1 MRELLLPEAAEDG
14 YREQGFSEADT
25 LEYRQ
30 LAKFPSTQVEEWDWK
45 GNDSWGSGY
54 GVAWSAWNDDQWGWG
69 SWGWS
74 STPGWWSKHQDDDR
88 CKEAESPGPQST
100 QQTPQKQT
108 ESQPRSGSTT
118 RSPKSIENAH
128 ALKRAT
134 TMSSQPATPA
144 TSPLKASPSVPATQ
158 PSPTTSPATT
168 GQNKRKHGDTSLK
181 KPEKDVSTGSPQ
193 EQWASIQDILQRGH
207 TVDRLSD
214 DELAEVVFQI
224 DRLKKSRSMPVQET
238 EAPTQQ
244 GQEAQKEKDESQATE
259 ADKKK
264 KESQATEAD
273 KEKMESQATEAQ
285 KEKKESEATEADK
298 EKKESQATAAQK
310 DKKESQ
316 ATEAQKDKKESQAT
330 EAQKDKKESQATE
343 AQKDK
348 KESQATE
355 AQKDKKESQAT
366 VEKAGATKA
375 EEQKDGDPKDK
386 QELTPEQEAKLA
398 LKKKLHA
405 RYMRFSRSLT
415 SGRTPKEVRKLADRD
430 LDSDQR
436 NFLFEHWL
444 QANENWNASKLLVT
458 LKNKS
463 GKKKV
468 GLRKWLTKA
477 DLLQKY
483 KDEEVVQAII
493 DAKVNDKELCKT
505 QVRNHPDCPHRE
517 DLKQY
522 LCVVDDSEE
531 NYEGEEVEHTFEM
544 DNDLDESS
552 SDQSSDEDGQ
562 EEDEE
567 EQAKQPTGGDD
578 GEDKPLNA
586 KEMKGKA
593 RKAVDKATDKLQAV
607 RKCQDVE
614 SGDKLLKAM
623 KDDVEAQ
630 ASLIRTERA
639 DLQRLMDESVAS
651 MPSAVDKLTT
661 TCDKFDKITKEFW
674 NKVNGED
681 VDKDTDGLLQHMYN
695 KISSGASSIDA
706 AMKDAQAGF
715 QDTQKF
721 FKGKTIKSLMRFKP
735 GNAARD
741 FFKTVKLPLEP
752 TPVKVPVWEYADGE
766 WKQAS
771 TTVPVLDIHEILSYV
786 HCELGL
792 QTPPEK
798 VKEYWAHLCSHG
810 VPFATR
816 HPSTHANEP
825 CRHSHIPFSLYGDEC
840 QLSADGSEKVTA
852 MFVSLTLFRPK
863 EVRLGHFMVFCMKD
877 EFMVH
882 ENLATLSPILK
893 HIAWSSNVAF
903 DGKFPQCGPMGE
915 ALSSSKMAR
924 AGDFLAHGRAFA
936 ACELRGD
943 WKWHERTLRLLHTP
957 TSTCCCLF
965 CGAEA
970 SDESPLRYYET
981 GESAGWASTIATTAD
996 FLLHKVRPG
1005 CLSDL
1010 DCMSKSCYQPTISI
1024 LF

>member
-1 MRELLLPEAAEDG
+1 
-14 YREQGFSEADT
+14 
-25 LEYRQ
+25 
-30 LAKFPSTQVEEWDWK
+30 
-45 GNDSWGSGY
+45 
-54 GVAWSAWNDDQWGWG
+54 
-69 SWGWS
+69 
-74 STPGWWSKHQDDDR
+74 
-88 CKEAESPGPQST
+88 
-100 QQTPQKQT
+100 
-108 ESQPRSGSTT
+108 
-118 RSPKSIENAH
+118 
-128 ALKRAT
+128 
-134 TMSSQPATPA
+134 MSSQPATPA

-224 DRLKKSRSMPVQET
+224 DRLKKSRSMP
-238 EAPTQQ
+238 
-244 GQEAQKEKDESQATE
+244 
-259 ADKKK
+259 
-264 KESQATEAD
+264 
-273 KEKMESQATEAQ
+273 
-285 KEKKESEATEADK
+285 
-298 EKKESQATAAQK
+298 
-310 DKKESQ
+310 
-316 ATEAQKDKKESQAT
+316 
-330 EAQKDKKESQATE
+330 
-343 AQKDK
+343 
-348 KESQATE
+348 
-355 AQKDKKESQAT
+355 AT

-386 QELTPEQEAKLA
+386 RELTPEQEAKLA

-468 GLRKWLTKA
+468 GLRRWLTKA

-567 EQAKQPTGGDD
+567 EQESKKPKKKGKPKQPKSAKKNKKIKKSKQWT
-578 GEDKPLNA
+578 KPRTSS
-586 KEMKGKA
+586 KQYESA
-593 RKAVDKATDKLQAV
+593 R
-607 RKCQDVE
+607 
-614 SGDKLLKAM
+614 GDKLLKAM

>member
-1 MRELLLPEAAEDG
+1 MASAVSEALARAKALRAKALNQGPPIEEPEVPQTAKPSTQPLKRELPTPGRRPVKREKKPSPKPTSNQASTRGVFMYDDDKDAKTDAPQEDNDQDQVHMEDDQRGLNAQAAEDG

-54 GVAWSAWNDDQWGWG
+54 GVAWSAWNDDQW
-69 SWGWS
+69 
-74 STPGWWSKHQDDDR
+74 
-88 CKEAESPGPQST
+88 
-100 QQTPQKQT
+100 
-108 ESQPRSGSTT
+108 
-118 RSPKSIENAH
+118 
-128 ALKRAT
+128 
-134 TMSSQPATPA
+134 
-144 TSPLKASPSVPATQ
+144 
-158 PSPTTSPATT
+158 

-348 KESQATE
+348 KESQATV
-355 AQKDKKESQAT
+355 ES
-366 VEKAGATKA
+366 TKQGA
-375 EEQKDGDPKDK
+375 EEEG
-386 QELTPEQEAKLA
+386 
-398 LKKKLHA
+398 
-405 RYMRFSRSLT
+405 
-415 SGRTPKEVRKLADRD
+415 GRTPKEVRKLADRD

-567 EQAKQPTGGDD
+567 EQESKKPKKEGKPKQPKSAKKNKKSKKSKSSPNKKNRARAKQPTGGDD